1 MLWALYA
8 PSWFFMASDCWRSN
22 SSEESST
29 STVENSVSR
38 EIFFGPGT
46 NPDISYWFFKTM
58 TGLTGVGL
66 YCTMVVIFIF
76 TLPLIRKKAYR
87 FFWMV
92 RVREIKEIYFIF

>member
-1 MLWALYA
+1 M
-8 PSWFFMASDCWRSN
+8 
-22 SSEESST
+22 
-29 STVENSVSR
+29 SR

-66 YCTMVVIFIF
+66 YCIMVVIFVF

-92 RVREIKEIYFIF
+92 RQREGKFFISYLKLDIARPTSCTCFSTY